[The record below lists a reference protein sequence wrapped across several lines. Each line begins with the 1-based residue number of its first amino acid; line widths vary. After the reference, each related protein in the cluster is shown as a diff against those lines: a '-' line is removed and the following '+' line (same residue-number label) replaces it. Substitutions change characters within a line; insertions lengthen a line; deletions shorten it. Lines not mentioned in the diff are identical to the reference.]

1 MNMFLHIWL
10 ILLTLNNILLVI
22 LFFNANKSIL
32 FLLSSL
38 KAALNQITLLNN
50 TTIRKK
56 ETDKVFT
63 IHQRLPEKINIFD
76 TNELMTPLRS
86 VKDKLE
92 IDRMKTAIE
101 HTKAGIIAIMQQTEP
116 GMMEYELEA
125 LLQYEIMRRGNRHMG
140 FKSIIASGKNAATL
154 HYGDNNCRIGKTD
167 LI

>member
-1 MNMFLHIWL
+1 MFLHIWI

-76 TNELMTPLRS
+76 TNGISE
-86 VKDKLE
+86 VQDFKLF
-92 IDRMKTAIE
+92 
-101 HTKAGIIAIMQQTEP
+101 GIRE
-116 GMMEYELEA
+116 
-125 LLQYEIMRRGNRHMG
+125 
-140 FKSIIASGKNAATL
+140 
-154 HYGDNNCRIGKTD
+154 
-167 LI
+167 